1 MASTKQ
7 FLDRVLDGLSLVE
20 GVSRRKMM
28 GEYLIYVRG
37 LLIGGIYDD
46 RFLLKPIDSALDRL
60 PHASFVEPYPGA
72 QKMLMVDKL
81 DDKLYLKE
89 LVEAVADE
97 LEEEREKETG
107 VSSYYES

>member
-7 FLDRVLDGLSLVE
+7 FLDRILDGLSLVE
-20 GVSRRKMM
+20 GVSSRKMM

-37 LLIGGIYDD
+37 ILIGGIYDD
-46 RFLLKPIDSALDRL
+46 RLLVKPIPSALDRL
-60 PHASFVEPYPGA
+60 PHASFVEPYHGA
-72 QKMLMVDKL
+72 SKMLMVDKL

-97 LEEEREKETG
+97 IEEEREKETG
-107 VSSYYES
+107 VDSHYES